1 VLIATI
7 FAALLLFFVYSVGRV
22 LLLLFIAA
30 LFSLY
35 LGAITEFLRRRLK
48 VPRGIGLALALLL
61 TLAGLGGVGWLI
73 VPPMLEQMQGLLGT
87 LPALITLWQQNLT
100 EYLSRFPVL
109 AGSVPAPGGEAGYL
123 AGMIAGIGGYFAGLF
138 PYLFSGLHVVIDV
151 FSVMV
156 MGIYMTLRPSLY
168 REGAVALAPP
178 VHRELVRD
186 IFAELGRTLR
196 AWLVGQLIA
205 MTVLGVL
212 TYIGLLILDVPYA
225 LAFGVFTAAV
235 AIIPFFGTLV
245 STLLPALFV
254 LPSGGPTQALLVVLL
269 GVIVHLLE
277 ANVIIPI
284 ILDRQIHLPPVLSI
298 LSVLVMAELLGLIGL
313 LVAVPVLATVLVI
326 VRRLYI
332 HRLLEGRGFR
342 RSMRD
347 AALEIRLPAAA
358 RWAHPSAA
366 ELNITAMLERLAAP
380 PAPVPEA

>member
-1 VLIATI
+1 VSDAAATRPRTGYGVLIAAI
-7 FAALLLFFVYSVGRV
+7 FAALLLFFVYSVARV

-48 VPRGIGLALALLL
+48 VPRGIGLAIALLI
-61 TLAGLGGVGWLI
+61 TFAGVAGVGWLI
-73 VPPMLEQMQGLLGT
+73 VPPVLEQMQGLLGT
-87 LPALITLWQQNLT
+87 LPTLITLWQQNLT

-109 AGSVPAPGGEAGYL
+109 AGSVPAPGGEGGYL
-123 AGMIAGIGGYFAGLF
+123 AGMIAGVGGYFAGLF

-156 MGIYMTLRPSLY
+156 MGIYMTLRPTLY

-186 IFAELGRTLR
+186 IFAELGRT
-196 AWLVGQLIA
+196 IA

-225 LAFGVFTAAV
+225 LAFGVLTAAV

-254 LPSGGPTQALLVVLL
+254 LPSGGPTQALLVLLL

-277 ANVIIPI
+277 ANFIIPI
-284 ILDRQIHLPPVLSI
+284 ILDRQIHLPPVLS
-298 LSVLVMAELLGLIGL
+298 
-313 LVAVPVLATVLVI
+313 
-326 VRRLYI
+326 
-332 HRLLEGRGFR
+332 
-342 RSMRD
+342 
-347 AALEIRLPAAA
+347 
-358 RWAHPSAA
+358 
-366 ELNITAMLERLAAP
+366 
-380 PAPVPEA
+380 